1 MTRRCAEIDLNGM
14 LDTLQQRATFVR
26 QWQMFL
32 EQYPVCLMPVCGEL
46 PFKDLL
52 DLESPDMFDRVI
64 EALLPQTGL
73 PLMGLPGLT
82 VSTGLTEGNMP
93 VGVQIVG
100 GRYREDT
107 MLAAGEIIEAGSS
120 LGFRSIRPARE

>member
-1 MTRRCAEIDLNGM
+1 MTRRCAEIDLNAM

-26 QWQMFL
+26 QWQVFL
-32 EQYPVCLMPVCGEL
+32 EQYPVCLMPVSGEL

-52 DLESPDMFDRVI
+52 DLESPAMFDRVI

-82 VSTGLTEGNMP
+82 VSTGLTEANVP

-120 LGFRSIRPARE
+120 LGLPVDPANA